1 MICTCN
7 VPLVVSIHYDIEF
20 QKLNKNKFDLEIE
33 ISRKPYAKSICFYFI
48 LKCELYLRND
58 ILDQSGKENILGIMK
73 DVIEDRHN
81 ITHFGL
87 SKRAILNSSIGY
99 NLS

>member
-1 MICTCN
+1 M
-7 VPLVVSIHYDIEF
+7 PLVVSIHYDIEF

-33 ISRKPYAKSICFYFI
+33 ISRKPYAKSFCFYFI

-73 DVIEDRHN
+73 DVIEDRHY

-87 SKRAILNSSIGY
+87 I
-99 NLS
+99 